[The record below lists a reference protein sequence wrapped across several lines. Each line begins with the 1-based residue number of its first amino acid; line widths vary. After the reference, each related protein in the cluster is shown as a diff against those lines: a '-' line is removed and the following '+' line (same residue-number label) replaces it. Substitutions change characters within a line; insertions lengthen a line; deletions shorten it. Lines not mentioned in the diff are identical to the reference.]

1 MEEIERDLEN
11 FRRAPCFSSRRWK
24 GVRYGWGMCGKS
36 LVRDGFMIWQNERLG
51 SGRVNRIVGQID
63 YRSKIGHFKR
73 VEIGFGS
80 IVLQIGSGWPIFC
93 QVDPYFS
100 HEFFFFFNFY
110 KENNIYL
117 SFGKLGNK
125 LFDVK
130 YIILNSP
137 VILRMNSVKLINSYS
152 IILKL
157 YKS

>member
-24 GVRYGWGMCGKS
+24 RVRYGWGMCGKS

-80 IVLQIGSGWPIFC
+80 IVLQIGSGWPIF
-93 QVDPYFS
+93 FTWI
-100 HEFFFFFNFY
+100 FFFLNFY